1 MQLAAASL
9 GSQNATPR
17 ADPSQ
22 ELARPDKVD
31 AYVGRRLRARRNEMG
46 LSQGALG
53 RRLGLTFSQVQK
65 YEKGTNRIGAGRLYH
80 LAALLGVSVQY
91 FFEGMEGSGS
101 AIESQEVEPTEAA
114 RLHQA
119 FVKIAD
125 PQARQAL
132 LSLASS
138 MAKAG

>member
-1 MQLAAASL
+1 
-9 GSQNATPR
+9 
-17 ADPSQ
+17 
-22 ELARPDKVD
+22 
-31 AYVGRRLRARRNEMG
+31 MG

-91 FFEGMEGSGS
+91 FFEGMESSGP
-101 AIESQEVEPTEAA
+101 ATESQEVEPTEAA